1 MRLDSP
7 GTAPTAGSVAATGS
21 VDAVQVLA
29 MPRRVAVLAALS
41 AAETPMSDD
50 ELARRV
56 AAREGGKS
64 PDDVT
69 ASERRT
75 VRLSLRHYHL
85 PALSTH
91 GLIEWRSSDD
101 EVDLGPDLSAERVL
115 GLLGDRSLTAASR
128 LFETFAQPR
137 RRLVL
142 AILREHDE
150 PLSVDELARLVAAE
164 ERASAPDTVPETDV
178 SRIRVSLHHSH
189 LPVLSAMDA
198 LEYDPEVRVVR

>member
-7 GTAPTAGSVAATGS
+7 GAVPIPGSVAATGS
-21 VDAVQVLA
+21 VDAFQVLA

-41 AAETPMSDD
+41 EAETPISDD
-50 ELARRV
+50 ELARWV
-56 AAREGGKS
+56 AAKEGGKS

-69 ASERRT
+69 ASERQT

-91 GLIEWRSSDD
+91 GLVEWRSAGD
-101 EVDLGPDLSAERVL
+101 EVDLGTEVSAERVL
-115 GLLGDRSLTAASR
+115 GLLRGRSLTAASR
-128 LFETFAQPR
+128 LFDILAQPR

-142 AILREHDE
+142 AVLSEHDE
-150 PLSVDELARLVAAE
+150 PISVDELARLVVAE
-164 ERASAPDTVPETDV
+164 ERASAPETVPETDV

-189 LPVLSAMDA
+189 LPVLSAMGV
-198 LEYDPEVRVVR
+198 LEYDPNTRFVR